1 MSTDN
6 LFGEFTAQTPS
17 QPNMTPQE
25 VPQLNSGNMFEEY
38 APPKSSPDLASSQE
52 VEEVAD
58 FDEVA
63 GALVFL
69 EGLTFGFSDEIG
81 LGVMAGVQAITSDED
96 IGDIYDRERAEY
108 KARLK
113 EFENANPIAA
123 TALEVGGAIANP
135 LNFMG
140 KIKGAVQL
148 GARAMGEG
156 ALYGL
161 GKGESLED
169 RATKA
174 AEGAAYG
181 LAGAGIVSAGGFLL
195 KGAFGRRVAEDLE
208 KADGSFTPITLAIKE
223 TDGGVAD
230 FVRRGYRDVIA
241 PSFGGS
247 VVREQE
253 NVFIQGVQ
261 TAESVAKKNLE
272 DLKVL
277 AKKEIAEV
285 NNGLRT
291 GVEDINEKLAQSKA
305 IVADEAEDAKDV
317 ITRFYSNLDQNV
329 VNGVSRQAKKAK
341 ELKEGMET
349 GFRVQA
355 FNASLP
361 SATLKADRDFILNAT
376 TPNQQLERLSQVWA
390 SRGFSSIKGKKY
402 KFNIDDLASRIRGKL
417 EGQEFLRWVGE
428 TKDGIGTF
436 VNKNVAL
443 IADDI
448 VDGKIDGARLAAIR
462 SGVGRAA
469 GQKSDVVE
477 TAVLEQ
483 VRDAIDD
490 IIFKQLTPKQRKA
503 FNADKKA
510 WQTNTVLRKVVE
522 DNSAEVGKRGVFTP
536 EDWVKTIKKVS
547 PYSARIGKGALR
559 DEAESIG
566 LSIKKLDEGVK
577 ASAKSLS
584 DKLSMRKQRELTRQK
599 KIKQAKQAKLRSD
612 ATKLK
617 RQMRQ
622 EAEFAKDFADNK
634 VGQDKLVAE
643 IASIDSEIK
652 RLNQLRSPA
661 RPTWYHVMAANN
673 MLGGGIAAIGNV
685 GKATGMTAL
694 SATGLGRAL
703 ASPTGQKVVV
713 GQTATQQALMRG
725 VEGAE
730 QGVLRMSPL
739 LAKGMLSGTEQ

>member
-1 MSTDN
+1 MSMNDPFAKYAQQQQQVQQTASVQQPVVDN
-6 LFGEFTAQTPS
+6 DPLAK
-17 QPNMTPQE
+17 
-25 VPQLNSGNMFEEY
+25 Y
-38 APPKSSPDLASSQE
+38 ALPKGSPELANTGE
-52 VEEVAD
+52 VEETGD

-63 GALVFL
+63 GALTFL

-81 LGVMAGVQAITSDED
+81 LGISAGIQAITSDES

-113 EFENANPIAA
+113 AFEEANPNAA
-123 TALEVGGAIANP
+123 MALEIGGAVVNP

-140 KIKGAVQL
+140 KIKGIVQL
-148 GARAMGEG
+148 GARAAGEG
-156 ALYGL
+156 ALYGI

-174 AEGAAYG
+174 VEGAVYG
-181 LAGAGIVSAGGFLL
+181 LAGAGVVSAGGFLL
-195 KGAFGRRVAEDLE
+195 KGAFGRRVAEDLQ
-208 KADGSFTPITLAIKE
+208 KADGSFTPITLAVKE

-230 FVRRGYRDVIA
+230 FVRRGYRDVVA
-241 PSFGGS
+241 PSFGGGAI
-247 VVREQE
+247 REQE
-253 NVFIQGVQ
+253 NIFIQGVQ
-261 TAESVAKKNLE
+261 TAESVAKKNLD
-272 DLKVL
+272 DLKTL

-285 NNGLRT
+285 SNNLRT
-291 GVEDINEKLAQSKA
+291 GIEDVNEKLAQSKA
-305 IVADEAEDAKDV
+305 LVADEAEDAKDV
-317 ITRFYSNLDQNV
+317 ISRFYASLDQNTM
-329 VNGVSRQAKKAK
+329 NGISRHARKAK
-341 ELKEGMET
+341 EVKESMET

-361 SATLKADRDFILNAT
+361 ASTLKADRDFILNAS
-376 TPNQQLERLSQVWA
+376 TPNQQLERLSEVWA

-402 KFNIDDLASRIRGKL
+402 KFSLEDLATRIRGKL
-417 EGQEFLRWVGE
+417 EGQEFLRWAGE
-428 TKDGIGTF
+428 TKDSIGTF
-436 VNKNVAL
+436 VNKNVSL
-443 IADDI
+443 IAEDI

-477 TAVLEQ
+477 SAVLEQ

-490 IIFKQLTPKQRKA
+490 IIYKQLTPKQKQA
-503 FNADKKA
+503 FIADKKA

-559 DEAESIG
+559 NEAESIG
-566 LSIKKLDEGVK
+566 MTIKKLDENVK

-584 DKLSMRKQRELTRQK
+584 DKLDLRKQRELTRQK
-599 KIKQAKQAKLRSD
+599 RLKQARQAKLRSE
-612 ATKLK
+612 ATTLK
-617 RQMRQ
+617 RRMRQ
-622 EAEFAKDFADNK
+622 EAEVAKDFASNK

-643 IASIDSEIK
+643 IASLDSEIK

-673 MLGGGIAAIGNV
+673 MLGSGIAVVGNIGKGV
-685 GKATGMTAL
+685 GMVAASTP
-694 SATGLGRAL
+694 LGRAL
-703 ASPTGQKVVV
+703 ASPTGQKVLA
-713 GQTATQQALMRG
+713 GQTATQQAAMRG
-725 VEGAE
+725 VEGLE
-730 QGVLRMSPL
+730 QVVLKASPL
-739 LAKGMLSGTEQ
+739 LAKGMLSGTEQP

>member
-1 MSTDN
+1 MSTNDPFAKYAQQQVQPTAPVQQPVIDN
-6 LFGEFTAQTPS
+6 DPFAK
-17 QPNMTPQE
+17 
-25 VPQLNSGNMFEEY
+25 Y
-38 APPKSSPDLASSQE
+38 APPKGSPDLASTDE
-52 VEEVAD
+52 VKEIAD

-63 GALVFL
+63 GALTFL

-81 LGVMAGVQAITSDED
+81 LGVSAGIQAITSDED
-96 IGDIYDRERAEY
+96 IGEIYERERAEY

-113 EFENANPIAA
+113 AFEEANPNAA
-123 TALEVGGAIANP
+123 LALEIGGAVVNP

-181 LAGAGIVSAGGFLL
+181 LAGAGVISAGGFLL

-208 KADGSFTPITLAIKE
+208 KADGSFTPITLAVKE

-241 PSFGGS
+241 PSFGGGA
-247 VVREQE
+247 VREQE

-261 TAESVAKKNLE
+261 TAEGVAKKNLDE
-272 DLKVL
+272 LKAL
-277 AKKEIAEV
+277 SKKEISEV
-285 NNGLRT
+285 GNNLRT
-291 GVEDINEKLAQSKA
+291 GIEDVNEKLTQAKA
-305 IVADEAEDAKDV
+305 IVAEDAEDAKDV
-317 ITRFYSNLDQNV
+317 ITTFYSSLDKNV
-329 VNGVSRQAKKAK
+329 MNGISRHARKAK
-341 ELKEGMET
+341 ELKESMET

-361 SATLKADRDFILNAT
+361 ASTLKADRDFILNAT
-376 TPNQQLERLSQVWA
+376 TPNQQLERLSQVWS
-390 SRGFSSIKGKKY
+390 SRGFNSIKGKKY
-402 KFNIDDLASRIRGKL
+402 KFNLDDLATRIRGKL
-417 EGQEFLRWVGE
+417 EGQEFLRWAGE

-448 VDGKIDGARLAAIR
+448 VSGKIDGARLAAIR

-469 GQKSDVVE
+469 GQKADPVE
-477 TAVLEQ
+477 AAVLEQ

-490 IIFKQLTPKQRKA
+490 IIFKQLTDKQKKA
-503 FNADKKA
+503 FIADKKA

-536 EDWVKTIKKVS
+536 QDWVKTIKKVS
-547 PYSARIGKGALR
+547 PYSARIGRGALR

-566 LSIKKLDEGVK
+566 LNIKKLDENVK
-577 ASAKSLS
+577 SSARKLS
-584 DKLSMRKQRELTRQK
+584 DKLDLRKQRELTRQK
-599 KIKQAKQAKLRSD
+599 RLKQARQAKLRSE
-612 ATKLK
+612 ATALK
-617 RQMRQ
+617 RRMRQ
-622 EAEFAKDFADNK
+622 ESDIAKDFASNK
-634 VGQDKLVAE
+634 MGQDKLMAE
-643 IASIDSEIK
+643 IASIDSEVK

-673 MLGGGIAAIGNV
+673 MLGGAVAASGNV
-685 GKATGMTAL
+685 GKAVGMSAL

-703 ASPTGQKVVV
+703 ASPTGQKIMA
-713 GQTATQQALMRG
+713 GQTEAQKRAMQAT
-725 VEGAE
+725 E
-730 QGVLRMSPL
+730 QLAPTVLKASPL
-739 LAKGMLSGTEQ
+739 LAKGMLSGTE